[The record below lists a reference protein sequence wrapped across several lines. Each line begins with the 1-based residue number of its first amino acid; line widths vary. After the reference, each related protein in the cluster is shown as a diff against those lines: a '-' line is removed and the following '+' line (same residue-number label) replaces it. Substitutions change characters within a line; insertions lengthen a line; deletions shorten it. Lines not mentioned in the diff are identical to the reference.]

1 MAKTLTDLV
10 KELRT
15 LLDEKKS
22 LEAQTTAN
30 TAAIEAKK
38 QEIIQE
44 MIDSDTD
51 STTVGGYTYS
61 LQAKTKYSKIG
72 DEALAGAG
80 VDFLDTLRLE
90 GFGHLIKET
99 VNAQTLQGAMSNFVD
114 EHGELTDG
122 LQSIIRVY
130 DYNDVGCRK
139 VSARK
144 KGSKK

>member
-1 MAKTLTDLV
+1 MAKNLTDLV
-10 KELRT
+10 KELRS
-15 LLDEKKS
+15 LLDEKDAIA
-22 LEAQTTAN
+22 AQTTAN
-30 TAAIEAKK
+30 NAAIEAKK
-38 QEIIQE
+38 QEIVQE

-80 VDFLDTLRLE
+80 VDFLDTLRME

-130 DYNDVGCRK
+130 EYNDISCK
-139 VSARK
+139 KATAKRK
-144 KGSKK
+144 KGGK

>member
-1 MAKTLTDLV
+1 MAKNLTDLV
-10 KELRT
+10 KELRS
-15 LLDEKKS
+15 LLDEKDAIA
-22 LEAQTTAN
+22 AQTTAN
-30 TAAIEAKK
+30 NAAIEAKK

-61 LQAKTKYSKIG
+61 LQPQTKYSKIG

-80 VDFLDTLRLE
+80 VDFLDTLRME

-122 LQSIIRVY
+122 LQSIIRVFE
-130 DYNDVGCRK
+130 YNDIGCK
-139 VSARK
+139 KAPKKK
-144 KGSKK
+144 KGGKQ

>member
-1 MAKTLTDLV
+1 MAKNLTDLV
-10 KELRT
+10 KELRS
-15 LLDEKKS
+15 LLDEKDAIA
-22 LEAQTTAN
+22 AQTTAN
-30 TAAIEAKK
+30 DAAIGAKK

-80 VDFLDTLRLE
+80 VDFLDTLRME

-122 LQSIIRVY
+122 LQSIIRVFE
-130 DYNDVGCRK
+130 YNDIGCK
-139 VSARK
+139 KATARK
-144 KGSKK
+144 KGGKK